1 MSQIPSALLLPIFAF
16 LTGPTLLAQEAISHG
31 DAVARV
37 WEVTG
42 SEGSESWFSMSLDGG
57 LTFGRPRSTEFVLR
71 LRYSEFDPLRDEEPG
86 VSKDLRAGEKS
97 ELFMV
102 QFKAKSVEPW
112 RQAVESKGAVQH
124 RFLADHAGIW
134 RMSAAVAAEVATL
147 PFVRW
152 VGFFHPAYKLEDE
165 LLAGWAHGMLPAL
178 RRYRIVVGEWGPAE
192 KEIVQ
197 ARLAALGA
205 ETALS
210 IDEGWV
216 LEAFLTPAQLLH
228 VIHMDEVLGV
238 DRWSTPE
245 EDMNNARAL
254 MGANYLEVVAGLTG
268 QGVRAEVCDGG
279 LDTSH
284 SDWSGSRSPTIHGTE
299 LKIWLNLLSK
309 KTRTRTKQN
318 TPKTVLK
325 FSKS

>member
-124 RFLADHAGIW
+124 RFLADHSGIW

-178 RRYRIVVGEWGPAE
+178 RRYRIVVGGAAHVNSGEGYAIYVNGKLLAE
-192 KEIVQ
+192 SKTGVAVRQGGQPRGAHIYSDFRDEFKGGKVT
-197 ARLAALGA
+197 LAA
-205 ETALS
+205 TS
-210 IDEGWV
+210 
-216 LEAFLTPAQLLH
+216 FLRYNHPRNGIQPPRGHFSLW
-228 VIHMDEVLGV
+228 I
-238 DRWSTPE
+238 E
-245 EDMNNARAL
+245 EQKL
-254 MGANYLEVVAGLTG
+254 PPVA
-268 QGVRAEVCDGG
+268 AA
-279 LDTSH
+279 
-284 SDWSGSRSPTIHGTE
+284 SG
-299 LKIWLNLLSK
+299 K
-309 KTRTRTKQN
+309 
-318 TPKTVLK
+318 
-325 FSKS
+325 